1 MKFIISEYN
10 ASQRKHYINT
20 KQLYELYIEKK
31 NAYYLNYNVSMFWRK
46 TGEKEYLTKK
56 SSSQAKVTSLGVKS
70 EETMKIHEDFIQ
82 HKQALKDELAS
93 LKEKLEKARKLN
105 KIELLTRAP
114 DALVSI
120 YQKINELGLDDKM
133 ILIGTNALYA
143 YEAYCGVSVEDEQL
157 ATEDIDLLNKQ
168 GKELSVIFNEV
179 LPEGKLSE
187 LLKLIDKSFE
197 QDTKV
202 PYRFRNKEGVLL
214 EVISPVQG
222 KNAFVSQKKQPPF
235 DDVLSLDM
243 EGMQWLENSRIFK
256 SMVVG
261 LSGKCAILS
270 TIHPL
275 EFSVYKSWLSK
286 QADRNIHK
294 KNRDHQQSLL
304 VTQLIREYMVNI
316 DIKEE
321 LNNMKHFKK
330 ELVDA
335 YIKEINL

>member
-1 MKFIISEYN
+1 MKFLISEYN
-10 ASQRKHYINT
+10 ASQRKQYINT
-20 KQLYELYIEKK
+20 KQLYELYVEKK
-31 NAYYLNYNVSMFWRK
+31 NAYYMNYNVSMFWKK
-46 TGEKEYLTKK
+46 TGEREYLTKK

-70 EETMKIHEDFIQ
+70 EETLKIYADFIQ

-105 KIELLTRAP
+105 KIELLTRVP
-114 DALVSI
+114 DALVKI

-143 YEAYCGVSVEDEQL
+143 YEAYCGVFVEDEQL

-202 PYRFRNKEGVLL
+202 PYRFRNREGVLL
-214 EVISPVQG
+214 EVISPMQE
-222 KNAFVSQKKQPPF
+222 KKAFGSQQKHTHF
-235 DDVLSLDM
+235 DDVLALDM

-256 SMVVG
+256 SMVIG
-261 LSGKCAILS
+261 LSGKCALLS

-275 EFSVYKSWLSK
+275 EFSVYKNWLSK
-286 QADRNIHK
+286 QADRNILK
-294 KNRDHQQSLL
+294 KNRDYQQSQL
-304 VTQLIREYMVNI
+304 VTQLIQEYMLNI
-316 DIKEE
+316 DINEE
-321 LNNMKHFKK
+321 LMKMKHFKK
-330 ELVDA
+330 ELVEA
-335 YIKEINL
+335 FTEETKI

>member
-1 MKFIISEYN
+1 MKFLISEYN
-10 ASQRKHYINT
+10 ASQRKQYINT
-20 KQLYELYIEKK
+20 KQIYALYIEKK
-31 NAYYLNYNVSMFWRK
+31 NAYYLNYNVSMFWKK

-56 SSSQAKVTSLGVKS
+56 SSSQARVTSLGVKS
-70 EETMKIHEDFIQ
+70 EETMKIYEDFIQ

-105 KIELLTRAP
+105 KIELLTRVP
-114 DALVSI
+114 DALVNI

-143 YEAYCGVSVEDEQL
+143 YEAYCGVFVEDEQL

-214 EVISPVQG
+214 EVISPMQE
-222 KNAFVSQKKQPPF
+222 KKAFASQQKYTHF
-235 DDVLSLDM
+235 DDILALDM

-261 LSGKCAILS
+261 LSGKCALLS

-294 KNRDHQQSLL
+294 KNRDYQQSQL
-304 VTQLIREYMVNI
+304 VTQLMQEYMVNI
-316 DIKEE
+316 NIIEE
-321 LNNMKHFKK
+321 LKKMKHFKK
-330 ELVDA
+330 DLIEVYL
-335 YIKEINL
+335 EEMNL

>member
-1 MKFIISEYN
+1 MKFFISEYN

-20 KQLYELYIEKK
+20 KQLYTLYVAKK
-31 NAYYLNYNVSMFWRK
+31 NAYYLHYNVSMFWKK
-46 TGEKEYLTKK
+46 TGEREYLTKK
-56 SSSQAKVTSLGVKS
+56 SSSRSKVTSLGVKS
-70 EETMKIHEDFIQ
+70 EETIKIYEDFHL
-82 HKQALKDELAS
+82 HKQVLKDELAV

-105 KIELLTRAP
+105 KIELLTRVP
-114 DALVSI
+114 DALINI

-143 YEAYCGVSVEDEQL
+143 YEAYCGVSVEEEQL

-179 LPEGKLSE
+179 LPKGKLSE

-214 EVISPVQG
+214 EVISPVQE
-222 KNAFVSQKKQPPF
+222 KKAFVSQKKQAPF
-235 DDVLSLDM
+235 DDILSLDM

-275 EFSVYKSWLSK
+275 EFAVYKSWLSK
-286 QADRNIHK
+286 QTDRNIHK
-294 KNRDHQQSLL
+294 KNRDYQQSQL
-304 VTQLIREYMVNI
+304 VTQLIQDYMVNI

-335 YIKEINL
+335 YRKELKL